1 MRPLVQGLEK
11 QYPGVEFRYL
21 NVDGSDQ
28 AAIALGDKLGVQYVP
43 AFIFATK
50 DGIQSA
56 TLVGDQTEDALKQ
69 NLDKLK

>member
-28 AAIALGDKLGVQYVP
+28 AAITLAEKLGVQYVP

-50 DGIQSA
+50 DGVQSA
-56 TLVGDQTEDALKQ
+56 SLVGDQTEQTLRE
-69 NLDKLK
+69 NLGKLK

>member
-28 AAIALGDKLGVQYVP
+28 AAVALAEKLGVEYVP

-50 DGIQSA
+50 DGVQSA
-56 TLVGDQTEDALKQ
+56 SLVGDQTEQTLRA

>member
-11 QYPGVEFRYL
+11 QYSGVEFRYL

-28 AAIALGDKLGVQYVP
+28 EALALAQKLGVQYVP
-43 AFIFATK
+43 AFFFATK

-56 TLVGDQTEDALKQ
+56 SLVGDQTEQVLRD

>member
-28 AAIALGDKLGVQYVP
+28 EALALAQKLSVQYVP
-43 AFIFATK
+43 AFFFATK

-56 TLVGDQTEDALKQ
+56 SLVGDQTEQGLRE

>member
-28 AAIALGDKLGVQYVP
+28 EALALAQKLRVEYVP
-43 AFIFATK
+43 AFFFATK

-56 TLVGDQTEDALKQ
+56 SLVGDQTEQGLRE